1 MPIRAKLVIV
11 VFVFAILPMF
21 LLWAR
26 WQGTAVGTITSML
39 RRDANNRAREISDQ
53 LDRTVQEQQ
62 ARLAQLTQ
70 QAPLRIY
77 GNWLTQNNRTLP
89 DGPLRLEL
97 SAFLLA
103 HQQQY
108 SALLGLNQAG
118 EPVFKLETQTSDYG
132 IPQTLFASGDLTT
145 EDNFKG
151 LATLLTTPTVHVSE
165 IIEAPQGAYLWLIA
179 PLQADDKSAPGALAA
194 KVRVG
199 QLLRDAAG
207 PPGIQ
212 TNSPIKGNPASG
224 ETASSPPT
232 WRESLLLSPQGAVLY
247 ANDPATLGQPYGK
260 AFPAWQTPLTQ
271 MLREGREEQPWED
284 WILRRRAHTTAPK
297 LSIIIIERHDQAIA
311 DLERDSAVM
320 LLVTTLLATV
330 AALTVYYLISN
341 ITNSIR
347 RVTVGAKA
355 IASGDL
361 NHQIV
366 VRTNDETRVLAHAFN
381 RMAAKL
387 REMLRKEGEQKQFE
401 SFARLSAVL
410 THDLKNQILS
420 LSLLVKNMEKK
431 FHREG
436 FREDAMRTLADT
448 VENLTNLVAK
458 LSDPRTPTKR
468 VREQSDLTHLVERV
482 LQRTAK
488 QATGKYNITAKLTPN
503 VMATADGKAIE
514 RVIENLVINALE
526 AMPDGG
532 TLFVLTSVENGQ
544 ALLSVGDTGKGMT
557 EEFMRNRLF
566 QPFATTKKKG
576 IGLGLYSCR
585 EIIEQHGGRIDVNSQ
600 VDVGTEFRVT
610 LPLQAGEAKVLEKHV
625 AAV

>member
-26 WQGTAVGTITSML
+26 WQATAVGTITSML

-53 LDRTVQEQQ
+53 FDHALQEQQ
-62 ARLAQLTQ
+62 ARLAHLTRQ
-70 QAPLRIY
+70 TPLRIY
-77 GNWLTQNNRTLP
+77 GNLLTQNNRTLP
-89 DGPLRLEL
+89 DGALRQEL

-103 HQQQY
+103 QQQHY
-108 SALLGLNQAG
+108 SALLALNLAG
-118 EPVFKLETQTSDYG
+118 EPLFKLETQTNANG
-132 IPQTLFASGDLTT
+132 IPQPFFASGDLAT
-145 EDNFKG
+145 EDKFNG
-151 LATLLTTPTVHVSE
+151 LTALLAAQTVHISE
-165 IIEAPQGAYLWLIA
+165 LIETPQGAYLWLIA
-179 PLQADDKSAPGALAA
+179 PLQADDKSTPGALAA
-194 KVRVG
+194 KVRVR

-207 PPGIQ
+207 PPGLQ
-212 TNSPIKGNPASG
+212 ANRPAKGNPASG
-224 ETASSPPT
+224 ETTPSRPT

-247 ANDPATLGQPYGK
+247 ANDPAALGQPYSQ
-260 AFPAWQTPLTQ
+260 AFPALQTPLAQ
-271 MLREGREEQPWED
+271 MLSEGREEQRWED
-284 WILRRRAHTTAPK
+284 WILRRRTHTTAPK
-297 LSIIIIERHDQAIA
+297 FSIIILERYDQAIA
-311 DLERDSAVM
+311 DLERNSAIM

-347 RVTVGAKA
+347 RVTIGAKA

-366 VRTNDETRVLAHAFN
+366 VRTNDETRVLAQAFN

-420 LSLLVKNMEKK
+420 LSLLVNNMGKK

-436 FREDAMRTLADT
+436 FREDAMRTLSDT

-488 QATGKYNITAKLTPN
+488 QATGKYNVTAKLTPK

-514 RVIENLVINALE
+514 RVIENLIINALE

-532 TLFVLTSVENGQ
+532 TLFVLTGIEKGQ
-544 ALLSVGDTGKGMT
+544 ALLSVADTGKGMT
-557 EEFMRNRLF
+557 EDFMRNRLF

-610 LPLQAGEAKVLEKHV
+610 LPLQASEAKAVEKQV